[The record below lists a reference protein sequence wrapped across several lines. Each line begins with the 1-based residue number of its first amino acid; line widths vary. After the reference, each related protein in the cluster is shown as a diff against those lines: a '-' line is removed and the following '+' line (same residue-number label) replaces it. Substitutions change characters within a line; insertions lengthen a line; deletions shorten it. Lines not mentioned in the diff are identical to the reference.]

1 MNGKLLTTKQLAEY
15 LGIAVSTILQYRMEG
30 RGPQYIKLGHLVRYR
45 IEDVEQWLES
55 QKN

>member
-15 LGIAVSTILQYRMEG
+15 LGIAISTILQYRMEG